1 MGTLFKYHGLWILI
15 IEYRCI
21 FTIGF
26 VSYQLNRKI
35 LPDYQIL
42 YHPDL
47 NNNHRWDVWWMQ
59 FMLVSEKKRKPFNY
73 AKIVGSQNS

>member
-1 MGTLFKYHGLWILI
+1 MNFNHRI
-15 IEYRCI
+15 
-21 FTIGF
+21 TIGF
-26 VSYQLNRKI
+26 VIYQLNRKI